1 MIVRC
6 FCLRLMSLLVVA
18 AGVAVSGEAVAS
30 PARRLARRGVVVV
43 PVPGAAVVV
52 PPVAIPAPIVVGPVP
67 RPRRWGAVPAAPLA
81 VPVPVRVTVRE
92 KVRVAGPQPAATSAV
107 AAAAA
112 GTATPAPVSPKPTPA
127 GAATPEAIAAPL
139 PAPAG
144 EPTAAERSSPGDEQ
158 AAFTPAWYA
167 SHPQA
172 WRPARSPADWWRG
185 ADLATVTSWLGRP
198 VSTAGAAADGAGAIT
213 TAGADE
219 VGADGLKSVLVL
231 PAGHDNAAA
240 AAGGDWLPLGV
251 FAVVP
256 QGEATEGRADGQH
269 HNYQQLA
276 VDRQGTIQGNFYDAI
291 SDTLQPI
298 VGTVDR
304 DTLTA
309 SWTVGTNGSR
319 FTAPVRAFTA
329 PPRTVGVASG
339 ATSRQLQMLPLQR
352 PQ

>member
-1 MIVRC
+1 MIIRC
-6 FCLRLMSLLVVA
+6 FCLRLVSLFVVVA
-18 AGVAVSGEAVAS
+18 AIAVSGEAVAS

-43 PVPGAAVVV
+43 PVP
-52 PPVAIPAPIVVGPVP
+52 
-67 RPRRWGAVPAAPLA
+67 
-81 VPVPVRVTVRE
+81 VPVPVREQVRE
-92 KVRVAGPQPAATSAV
+92 QVRVTAPQPAA
-107 AAAAA
+107 AA
-112 GTATPAPVSPKPTPA
+112 
-127 GAATPEAIAAPL
+127 EEIAAPL

-144 EPTAAERSSPGDEQ
+144 AAAAAERSSPGDEQ
-158 AAFTPAWYA
+158 IAFTPTWYA

-172 WRPARSPADWWRG
+172 WRPVRSSADWWRG
-185 ADLATVTSWLGRP
+185 ADQATVTSWLGRP
-198 VSTAGAAADGAGAIT
+198 VSTAGAAAAGAGSVT
-213 TAGADE
+213 TAGAGE

-240 AAGGDWLPLGV
+240 AAGEDWLPLGV

-256 QGEATEGRADGQH
+256 QGEAAEGGANGQH

-276 VDRQGTIQGNFYDAI
+276 VDRQGAIRGNFYDAI

-298 VGTVDR
+298 SGTVDR

-319 FTAPVRAFTA
+319 FTAPLRAFTA
-329 PPRTVGVASG
+329 PPRTVSVTSG
-339 ATSRQLQMLPLQR
+339 GASRQLQMLPFER